1 MKGNKGRSQQQGK
14 GGEFRS
20 GEPTTEEYQTGAHGT
35 VNREAG
41 TGNIITRK
49 PVDPEIADA
58 LKKYSDRFHEAR
70 AGSREAKKNP
80 LYDLRKDP
88 ATRFQDYLESEWN
101 EFGSD
106 TKKALAHATKVFEE
120 QGENIAG
127 RFS

>member
-1 MKGNKGRSQQQGK
+1 MGK
-14 GGEFRS
+14 RDRKKDQEFRAS
-20 GEPTTEEYQTGAHGT
+20 EPTAEEYQTGAHGT

-41 TGNIITRK
+41 TGNIITRR
-49 PVDPEIADA
+49 PVDPEIAEK

-70 AGSREAKKNP
+70 SGTRESKKNP

-101 EFGSD
+101 EYGD
-106 TKKALAHATKVFEE
+106 DVKKALAHAMEVFES
-120 QGENIAG
+120 QGEEIAG